1 MKEKKKLI
9 PFIDFILR
17 TFKNLSFIVL
27 LKGIQ
32 VSSRIL
38 PFNAI
43 NTFVFRNYL

>member
-27 LKGIQ
+27 LKGIH
-32 VSSRIL
+32 SCFD
-38 PFNAI
+38 PAI
-43 NTFVFRNYL
+43 